1 MQAVNKEK
9 TKVYAPATGEL
20 IMEYEETPAIQA
32 ADMMERAKSAFWGWS
47 ALSVR
52 ERVSYIKNLREA
64 VVEDID
70 AIAELIAKD
79 VGKVRTDA
87 LVADIMPS
95 LDAMLHV
102 EKHAEKTLR
111 SQKVKTPFLLM
122 GKKSMVEYMPMG
134 TVLVISPWNY
144 PFLLSLSPML
154 SALAAG
160 NTVILKPSEVTPA
173 VGILIESLFEKA
185 KFPPNVVQ
193 VAHGGKE
200 LGASLTNAKP
210 DYIFFTG
217 SVATGKIIQQAAA
230 RDLIPTTLE
239 LGGKDPMIVLQD
251 ADLKRAAEGAAWGA
265 FTNSGQ
271 VCMSVERLIIEE
283 MVMEPFL
290 EELLPLVNQL
300 KQGSGADDDI
310 GSMTSRM
317 QIDIVKQQVEDALEK
332 GAVLLAGEHPS
343 KWDLDSMFIKPLIL
357 SQVTEDMMIMQE
369 ETFGPVLP
377 IISAEDEEDAVR
389 IANGTR
395 YGLNASVW
403 SRDKEK
409 ARRISSRL
417 QSGAVLINDVL
428 ITVANNNLPFGGVKD
443 SGIGRYHGE
452 NGIRM
457 FCHEKAVME
466 DLGYK
471 KSEIQW
477 YPYKGKYESFRNL
490 LVANFGKSRSF
501 NDVLKEYLKLI
512 RMTKSKS

>member
-1 MQAVNKEK
+1 MQAVNKEMI
-9 TKVYAPATGEL
+9 KVYAPATGEL
-20 IMEYEETPAIQA
+20 IMEYEETPASAA
-32 ADMMERAKSAFWGWS
+32 ADMMDKARIAFSDWG

-52 ERVSYIKNLREA
+52 ERVSYIRNLRLA
-64 VVEDID
+64 VVDQID
-70 AIAELIAKD
+70 EIADLIAKD

-95 LDAMLHV
+95 LDAMLHI
-102 EKHAEKTLR
+102 EKHAEKSLR
-111 SQKVKTPFLLM
+111 SQKMKTPFLLM
-122 GKKSMVEYMPMG
+122 GKKSSVEYMPMG

-173 VGILIESLFEKA
+173 VGKLIESLFEKA

-200 LGASLTNAKP
+200 LGARLTKSKP

-217 SVATGKIIQQAAA
+217 SVATGKIIQQTAAM
-230 RDLIPTTLE
+230 DLIPTTLE
-239 LGGKDPMIVLQD
+239 LGGKDPMIVLKD
-251 ADLKRAAEGAAWGA
+251 ANLKRAAEGAAWGA

-283 MVMEPFL
+283 EAVEPFIT
-290 EELLPLVNQL
+290 ELLPIVNKL
-300 KQGSGADDDI
+300 KQGSGQDDDI
-310 GSMTSRM
+310 GAMTSRL
-317 QIDIVKQQVEDALEK
+317 QVDIVKKQVEEALEM
-332 GAVLLAGEHPS
+332 GARLLAGDHPS
-343 KWDLDSMFIKPLIL
+343 EWDPESMYIKPIVLIDVKEEM
-357 SQVTEDMMIMQE
+357 SIMQD

-377 IISAEDEEDAVR
+377 IITVNGEEEAVR
-389 IANGTR
+389 MANSSR

-403 SRDKEK
+403 SENKEQ
-409 ARRISSRL
+409 ARRVTSKL
-417 QSGAVLINDVL
+417 ESGAVLINDVV
-428 ITVANNNLPFGGVKD
+428 ITVANNHLPFGGVKE
-443 SGIGRYHGE
+443 SGVGSYHGE

-490 LVANFGKSRSF
+490 LVANFKKSPSL

-512 RMTKSKS
+512 RMTKS

>member
-173 VGILIESLFEKA
+173 VGI
-185 KFPPNVVQ
+185 
-193 VAHGGKE
+193 
-200 LGASLTNAKP
+200 
-210 DYIFFTG
+210 
-217 SVATGKIIQQAAA
+217 
-230 RDLIPTTLE
+230 
-239 LGGKDPMIVLQD
+239 
-251 ADLKRAAEGAAWGA
+251 
-265 FTNSGQ
+265 
-271 VCMSVERLIIEE
+271 
-283 MVMEPFL
+283 
-290 EELLPLVNQL
+290 
-300 KQGSGADDDI
+300 
-310 GSMTSRM
+310 
-317 QIDIVKQQVEDALEK
+317 
-332 GAVLLAGEHPS
+332 
-343 KWDLDSMFIKPLIL
+343 
-357 SQVTEDMMIMQE
+357 
-369 ETFGPVLP
+369 
-377 IISAEDEEDAVR
+377 
-389 IANGTR
+389 
-395 YGLNASVW
+395 
-403 SRDKEK
+403 
-409 ARRISSRL
+409 
-417 QSGAVLINDVL
+417 
-428 ITVANNNLPFGGVKD
+428 
-443 SGIGRYHGE
+443 
-452 NGIRM
+452 
-457 FCHEKAVME
+457 
-466 DLGYK
+466 
-471 KSEIQW
+471 
-477 YPYKGKYESFRNL
+477 
-490 LVANFGKSRSF
+490 
-501 NDVLKEYLKLI
+501 
-512 RMTKSKS
+512 

>member
-1 MQAVNKEK
+1 MQAANKEK
-9 TKVYAPATGEL
+9 IEVYAPATGEL
-20 IMEYEETPAIQA
+20 IMEFEETPASSA
-32 ADMMERAKSAFWGWS
+32 AEMMEKAREAFAEWG

-52 ERVSYIKNLREA
+52 ERVSYIRNLRVA
-64 VVEDID
+64 VVEQID
-70 AIAELIAKD
+70 EIAGLIAKD

-95 LDAMLHV
+95 LDAMLHI
-102 EKHAEKTLR
+102 EKHAEKDLR
-111 SQKVKTPFLLM
+111 SQKMKTPFLLM
-122 GKKSMVEYMPMG
+122 GKKSSVEYMPMG

-173 VGILIESLFEKA
+173 VGKLIESLFEKA
-185 KFPPNVVQ
+185 NFPPNVVQ

-200 LGASLTNAKP
+200 LGARLTNLKP

-217 SVATGKIIQQAAA
+217 SVATGKIIQQTAAK
-230 RDLIPTTLE
+230 DLIPTTLE
-239 LGGKDPMIVLQD
+239 LGGKDPMIVLRD
-251 ADLKRAAEGAAWGA
+251 ANLKRAAEGSAWGA

-283 MVMEPFL
+283 EVMEPFIV
-290 EELLPLVNQL
+290 ELLPIVSKL
-300 KQGSGADDDI
+300 KQGAGPEDDI
-310 GSMTSRM
+310 GSMASRM
-317 QIDIVKQQVEDALEK
+317 QIEIVKKQVEEALEQ
-332 GAVLLAGEHPS
+332 GARLLAGEHPS
-343 KWDLDSMFIKPLIL
+343 NWDPNSMYIKPMVLID
-357 SQVTEDMMIMQE
+357 VREDMSIMKE

-377 IISAEDEEDAVR
+377 IIAVHGEDEAVSM
-389 IANGTR
+389 ANRSR

-403 SRDKEK
+403 SEDKEK
-409 ARRISSRL
+409 ARRVSSRL

-428 ITVANNNLPFGGVKD
+428 VTVANNHLPFGGQKE
-443 SGIGRYHGE
+443 SGVGRYHGE

-490 LVANFGKSRSF
+490 LVANFGQSKSLS
-501 NDVLKEYLKLI
+501 NVVKEYLKLI
-512 RMTKSKS
+512 RMKKS